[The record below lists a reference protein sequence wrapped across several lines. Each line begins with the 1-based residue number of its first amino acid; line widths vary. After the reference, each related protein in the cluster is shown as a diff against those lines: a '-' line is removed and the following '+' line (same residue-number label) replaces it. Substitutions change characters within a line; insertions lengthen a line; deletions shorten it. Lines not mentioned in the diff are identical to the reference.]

1 MKRIILILQM
11 ALLLVGAASCSDS
24 ETGNGLAAEPELIS
38 IIPISGASGCT
49 AIISGVNFAAEQS
62 ANKVLLDGQEAQ
74 VVSSSKNRIQIVTPE
89 HADGKV
95 DVKVSVNGKEVS
107 GLDFT
112 YVTLADPEIKIT
124 ALRPSFGFVGDNVTI
139 IGENFSDE
147 VADMS
152 VTFDG
157 VKANILTTSSS
168 ALSVT
173 APEHARGRVTVEVKK
188 GAKTAVAE
196 FTYVELM
203 VEKSTPSE
211 GGAGTIVTIYGEGF
225 SEELA
230 NNVVMVGDQ
239 VLTVTEATVTTLKVE
254 MPALGTGTYTFTV
267 KVGER
272 VCTGGSFTVA
282 PLWYVETVAGSS
294 VQGTKDGIGK
304 EAKLEIVQ
312 HLAMGPD
319 GKVWFTSR
327 GAKDKNAIRTL
338 DPKTWEVKTVI
349 GTDNALINNTHLWGS
364 TFDSKGNYYVAGKA
378 AGKVFKI
385 AAGTNEIS
393 VLPLPAHKLTS
404 NPMCVLT
411 DAQDNLYLLNRDAG
425 TEAKPSYISVYDKN
439 LVLKHDWPVKLFAEH
454 MAWNKDKTKLF
465 IGTTGVPFGI
475 FEFDPATGE
484 MKKIAGTDN
493 RPTSA
498 ANTTDGEP
506 GNPLTA
512 TIGQV
517 EGIAVDAEGNLWFS
531 DVTTVT
537 VRVLVPGEGGDYTKG
552 TVKTRAGM
560 NFVPKYPGVD
570 GLGTNAGLKYPCGLL
585 PMPDGSMLLADG
597 TGFTIRRIYSK

>member
-112 YVTLADPEIKIT
+112 YVTLADPEIKII

-147 VADMS
+147 LADMS

-173 APEHARGRVTVEVKK
+173 APEHARGRVTVEVKN

-239 VLTVTEATVTTLKVE
+239 VLTVTEATATTLKVE

-282 PLWYVETVAGSS
+282 PLWYVETVAGS

-327 GAKDKNAIRTL
+327 GAGNTNSIRTL

-364 TFDSKGNYYVAGKA
+364 TFDSKGNYYATGKA

-385 AAGTNEIS
+385 AAGTNVIS

-439 LVLKHDWPVKLFAEH
+439 LVLKHDWPVKVFAEH

-484 MKKIAGTDN
+484 MKKIAGTEN
-493 RPTSA
+493 KPTSA

-531 DVTTVT
+531 DVTTAT

-560 NFVPKYPGVD
+560 NFVPKSPGVD

-597 TGFTIRRIYSK
+597 NGYTIRRIYSK

>member
-1 MKRIILILQM
+1 M

-24 ETGNGLAAEPELIS
+24 EPGNGLAAEPELIS
-38 IIPISGASGCT
+38 IIPVSGASGCT

-62 ANKVLLDGQEAQ
+62 ANKVFLDGQVAQ

-139 IGENFSDE
+139 LGENFSDE

-173 APEHARGRVTVEVKK
+173 APEHARGRVTVEVKN
-188 GAKTAVAE
+188 GANTAVAE

-203 VEKSTPSE
+203 IAKSTPLE

-239 VLTVTEATVTTLKVE
+239 VLTVTEATATTLKVE
-254 MPALGTGTYTFTV
+254 MPALETGTYTFTV

-282 PLWYVETVAGSS
+282 PLWYVETVAGS

-304 EAKLEIVQ
+304 EANLQIVQ

-327 GAKDKNAIRTL
+327 GGAGKDAIRTL

-349 GTDNALINNTHLWGS
+349 GIDNALIKNTHPWGS
-364 TFDSKGNYYVAGKA
+364 TFDSKGNYYVAGKGGA
-378 AGKVFKI
+378 KVFKI

-393 VLPLPAHKLTS
+393 LLTLPAHKLTS

-439 LVLKHDWPVKLFAEH
+439 LVLKHDWPVRLFAEH

-484 MKKIAGTDN
+484 MKKIAGTEN
-493 RPTSA
+493 KPTSA

-512 TIGQV
+512 TIGQI
-517 EGIAVDAEGNLWFS
+517 EGMAVDAEGNLWFS
-531 DVTTVT
+531 DVTTAT

>member
-1 MKRIILILQM
+1 M

-157 VKANILTTSSS
+157 VKANIITTSSS

-239 VLTVTEATVTTLKVE
+239 VLTVTEATATTLKVE

-282 PLWYVETVAGSS
+282 HLWYVETVAGS

-327 GAKDKNAIRTL
+327 GGAGKDAIRTL

-364 TFDSKGNYYVAGKA
+364 TFDSKGNYYATGKA

-393 VLPLPAHKLTS
+393 VLPLPAHKLTT

-493 RPTSA
+493 KPTSA

-531 DVTTVT
+531 DVTTAT

>member
-239 VLTVTEATVTTLKVE
+239 VLTVTEATATTLKVE

-282 PLWYVETVAGSS
+282 PLWYVETVAGS
-294 VQGTKDGIGK
+294 VKGTKDGIGK

-327 GAKDKNAIRTL
+327 GAGITNSIRTL

-349 GTDNALINNTHLWGS
+349 GTVNVLINNTHLWGS
-364 TFDSKGNYYVAGKA
+364 TFDSKGNYYATGKA

-393 VLPLPAHKLTS
+393 VLQLPAHKLTS

-493 RPTSA
+493 KPTNA

-517 EGIAVDAEGNLWFS
+517 DGIAVDAEGNLWFS
-531 DVTTVT
+531 DVTTAT

-597 TGFTIRRIYSK
+597 NGYTIRRIYSK

>member
-147 VADMS
+147 LADMS

-239 VLTVTEATVTTLKVE
+239 VLTVTEATATTLKVE

-282 PLWYVETVAGSS
+282 PLWYVETVAGS
-294 VQGTKDGIGK
+294 VKGTKDGIGK

-327 GAKDKNAIRTL
+327 GAGITNSIRTL

-349 GTDNALINNTHLWGS
+349 GTDNKLINNTHLWGS
-364 TFDSKGNYYVAGKA
+364 TFDSKGNYYATGKA

-393 VLPLPAHKLTS
+393 VLPLPAHKLTT

-493 RPTSA
+493 KPTNA

-531 DVTTVT
+531 DVTTAT

>member
-147 VADMS
+147 LADMS

-168 ALSVT
+168 ALSVI
-173 APEHARGRVTVEVKK
+173 APEHARGRVTVEVKN

-239 VLTVTEATVTTLKVE
+239 VLTVTEATATTLKVE

-282 PLWYVETVAGSS
+282 PLWYVETVAGS

-327 GAKDKNAIRTL
+327 GAGNTNSIRTL

-364 TFDSKGNYYVAGKA
+364 TFDSKGNYYATGKA

-393 VLPLPAHKLTS
+393 VLPLPAHKLTT

-425 TEAKPSYISVYDKN
+425 TDAKPSYISVYDKN
-439 LVLKHDWPVKLFAEH
+439 LVLKHDWPVKVFAEH

-484 MKKIAGTDN
+484 MKKIAGTEN
-493 RPTSA
+493 KPTSA

-531 DVTTVT
+531 DVTTAT
-537 VRVLVPGEGGDYTKG
+537 VRVLVPVEGGDYTKG

-560 NFVPKYPGVD
+560 NFVPKSPGVD
-570 GLGTNAGLKYPCGLL
+570 GLGTNAGLRYPCGLL

-597 TGFTIRRIYSK
+597 NGYTIRRIYSK